1 MSIYPNETEQDLNNL
16 NKLAE
21 QQNDQRAFNIKNRF
35 LKQTND
41 IKSAESLSPI
51 TKKLDE
57 VKENTEKL
65 GGVIEES
72 QPETPQ
78 LAIEKTPNIHQPI
91 ENNESV
97 IHNTELENTLI
108 NMKDNTGFLKQ
119 NIVQNVVGC

>member
-1 MSIYPNETEQDLNNL
+1 MSIYPNETEQDLSNL